1 MKTLILKPAR
11 KTEATALKILAKPH
25 AIRLIEGENVVA
37 DDVDVAALQAI
48 AKANGFTIV
57 EVVEEDEEADRED
70 ERTVVVEDRAAPVV
84 AETDTF
90 AAPAPAATPVEER
103 PIKARRVVREEPA
116 VLDIP
121 AEG

>member
-11 KTEATALKILAKPH
+11 KTDATALKILAKPH
-25 AIRLIEGENVVA
+25 AIRLVEGENVVA

-57 EVVEEDEEADRED
+57 EVAEEDEEAARED
-70 ERTVVVEDRAAPVV
+70 ERTVVVEDRAALVV
-84 AETDTF
+84 AETDTVP
-90 AAPAPAATPVEER
+90 APAPAATPVEER
-103 PIKARRVVREEPA
+103 PRARRVVREEPA